1 MSKRVSALLL
11 LVSAGLIAA
20 EVPQAGNEQVEQVMK
35 SFKGRG
41 VMADDTPASKS
52 TEALKK
58 FSIRPGLAVDLMAA
72 EPAVA
77 NPIFG
82 SWDSQGRFWV
92 TQYLQ
97 YPFPAGL
104 KVVSYDEHIR
114 AKFDK
119 VPLPPPR
126 GEKGADIISVFEDT
140 QGTGTFDKH
149 TDVLKGLNIT
159 TAALPGMGRVWV
171 LNPPYLLS
179 YSTQGGLPVG
189 DPEVE
194 LSGFGLEDT
203 HSTATSLKWG
213 MDGWL
218 YGANGSTT
226 TGNVSSRSSKNI
238 RWEGQCIW
246 RFHPLRKVFEIYAEG
261 GGNTYSLEIDS
272 KGRVFSGTNYGA
284 TRGMHYEQGSYGIK
298 GWGKHGPL
306 TNPYAFGWFEH
317 MKSEGETRR
326 FPQAFAIY
334 EGGLLGKE
342 YDGQIIAPNS
352 LANKV
357 YVSTRIPE
365 GATFRTQDE
374 ADLVASSDRW
384 FRPVWTGVGPDGAL
398 YLADWYDT
406 RLSHVKPVDDWDKE
420 RGRLYRVRPT
430 GEAPKLKPF
439 DLHTCPSAELL
450 GYLEHRN
457 VWFRKQAVLE
467 IGWRNL
473 QELAPELRQRLAS
486 PNALE
491 ALWALDALGQA
502 KAVPLDHVDPYVR
515 RWSVKIMGE
524 RGDAPD
530 ATLLK
535 LAKTETQIEVCV
547 QILASAKRMPASLPM
562 LWAGVSQVD
571 DSSGHI
577 PLLAWWALEAKSEK
591 DRAGVLTFL
600 RDDVAFRNTTLFREH
615 LAEKLA
621 KRYALAGGAENLQ
634 ACADLLTLTEDE
646 KLADKFLT
654 GIAAAFEG
662 GAIPPLPANLG
673 ARLQAYLARQSGGDI
688 LAELAKPDGLKKAL
702 KELANT
708 KVAAPRRLA
717 IAKALAQTKKPEA
730 ADAIAQQLRTG
741 GATAF
746 KRGLLPI
753 AAQLDGPQIPLAI
766 LEKYE
771 GGIAGDKALREDALR
786 MLAARKEWALVLVRF
801 ADEWKVPEKHFTP
814 DIVRQLSLHRDATID
829 ASIDRHWKAL
839 LLTGP
844 TPEKDREMARM
855 KALLQTGLGD
865 PAKGQAIFA
874 GRCAACHKLF
884 DQGGLIGP
892 ELTGYDRQSLEFWLL
907 NTTYPSLEIREG
919 FGTYVAKL
927 KDGRILT
934 GIMDAQG
941 GGSISLKDLA
951 GNRTAVKQ
959 ADIEKLEAS
968 PISIM
973 PEGLLAG
980 LSDAELKDFFAYLMK

>member
-1 MSKRVSALLL
+1 MRASALVFLI
-11 LVSAGLIAA
+11 SAGLAAA
-20 EVPQAGNEQVEQVMK
+20 EAPFAGNEQVEQVMK

-41 VMADDTPASKS
+41 VMADDTPASKPA
-52 TEALKK
+52 EALKK
-58 FSIRPGLAVDLMAA
+58 FTARADLAIDLMAA
-72 EPAVA
+72 EPSLAQ
-77 NPIFG
+77 PIHG

-126 GEKGADIISVFEDT
+126 GEKGADIITVFEDT
-140 QGTGTFDKH
+140 QGSGSFDKH

-179 YSTQGGLPVG
+179 YATRDGLPVG

-203 HSTATSLKWG
+203 HSTATSLTWG

-226 TGNVSSRSSKNI
+226 TGNVSSLRSKNI

-261 GGNTYSLEIDS
+261 GGNTYSLHLDG
-272 KGRVFSGTNYGA
+272 KGRVFSGTNGYE
-284 TRGMHYEQGSYGIK
+284 RGMHYEQGSYGIK
-298 GWGKHGPL
+298 AWGKHGPL
-306 TNPYAFGWFEH
+306 TNPHAFGWFDH
-317 MKSEGETRR
+317 MKCEGERRR
-326 FPQAFAIY
+326 FAQAFAVY
-334 EGGLLGKE
+334 EGGLLGNAYEGK
-342 YDGQIIAPNS
+342 IVAANS

-357 YVSTRIPE
+357 YLCARLPD

-374 ADLVASSDRW
+374 ADLLASSDRW
-384 FRPVWTGVGPDGAL
+384 FRPVWTGVGPDGAI
-398 YLADWYDT
+398 YFADWYDT

-420 RGRLYRVRPT
+420 RGRLYRVRPI

-439 DLHTCPSAELL
+439 DLHTCPPAELL
-450 GYLEHRN
+450 GYLTHRN
-457 VWFRKQAVLE
+457 AWFRKQAVLE

-491 ALWALDALGQA
+491 ALWALDALDQA
-502 KAVPLDHVDPYVR
+502 KTVPLDHADPYVR
-515 RWSVKIMGE
+515 RWSVKIVGE
-524 RGDAPD
+524 RGDEPEA
-530 ATLLK
+530 ALLR
-535 LAKTETQIEVCV
+535 LAKEEKHVEVCA
-547 QILASAKRMPASLPM
+547 QILASAKKMPRSLPL
-562 LWAGVSQVD
+562 LWAGVGQTGD
-571 DSSGHI
+571 PSGHI
-577 PLLAWWALEAKSEK
+577 PLLAWWALESKAEK
-591 DRAGVLTFL
+591 DRAGVFAFL
-600 RDDVAFRNTTLFREH
+600 REDRAFLDSALFRDH
-615 LAEKLA
+615 LAAKLA
-621 KRYALAGGAENLQ
+621 QRYALAGGADNLQ
-634 ACADLLTLTEDE
+634 SCADLLALTEDE
-646 KLADKFLT
+646 KLADKFLS

-662 GAIPPLPANLG
+662 GAIPPLPTNLG

-688 LAELAKPDGLKKAL
+688 AAELTQPDGVKKAL

-708 KVAAPRRLA
+708 KGASPRRRA
-717 IAKALAQTKKPEA
+717 IAMALARTGRPEA
-730 ADAIAQQLRTG
+730 AEAIAQQLRTG
-741 GATAF
+741 GASAF
-746 KRGLLPI
+746 KRGLLP
-753 AAQLDGPQIPLAI
+753 AAGLLDSPKIPLAI

-771 GGIAGDKALREDALR
+771 AGIAGDKALREDALR
-786 MLAARKEWALVLVRF
+786 MLAGRKEWALVLVRF
-801 ADEWKVPEKHFTP
+801 ADEWKVPEKHFTA
-814 DIVRQLSLHRDATID
+814 DIVRQLSLHHDATID
-829 ASIDRHWKAL
+829 ASIERHWKAL

-844 TPEKDREMARM
+844 TPEKDREMARI
-855 KALLQTGLGD
+855 KALLMRGLGD
-865 PAKGQAIFA
+865 PAQGQATYA
-874 GRCAACHKLF
+874 ARCATCHKLF
-884 DQGGLIGP
+884 DQGGAIGP

-907 NTTYPSLEIREG
+907 NITYPSLEIREG
-919 FGTYVAKL
+919 FGAYVAKL

-951 GNRTAVKQ
+951 GNRTTVKQ
-959 ADIEKLEAS
+959 DDIEKLEAS
-968 PISIM
+968 PTSTM

>member
-1 MSKRVSALLL
+1 MRGTTLLL
-11 LVSAGLIAA
+11 LMSAGLIAA
-20 EVPQAGNEQVEQVMK
+20 EVPQAGNAQVEQVMK
-35 SFKGRG
+35 TFQGRG

-52 TEALKK
+52 AEALKM
-58 FSIRPGLAVDLMAA
+58 FTARPGLTVDLMAA
-72 EPAVA
+72 EPSVA
-77 NPIFG
+77 QPIYG

-119 VPLPPPR
+119 IPLPPPR

-140 QGTGTFDKH
+140 QGTGTFDKR

-179 YSTQGGLPVG
+179 YATRGGLPVG

-246 RFHPLRKVFEIYAEG
+246 RFHPVRKVFEIHAEG

-334 EGGLLGKE
+334 EGGLLGEE
-342 YDGQIIAPNS
+342 YAGRIIAPNS

-357 YVSTRIPE
+357 YVSARLPA
-365 GATFRTQDE
+365 GSTFRTHDE
-374 ADLVASSDRW
+374 ADLIASSDRW
-384 FRPVWTGVGPDGAL
+384 FRPVWTGVGPDGAI

-406 RLSHVKPVDDWDKE
+406 RLSHVKPADDWDKE
-420 RGRLYRVRPT
+420 RGRLYRVRPI
-430 GEAPKLKPF
+430 GETPKLTPF
-439 DLHTCPSAELL
+439 DLHTCPPAELL
-450 GYLEHRN
+450 GYLGHRN

-467 IGWRNL
+467 IGWRDL
-473 QELAPELRQRLAS
+473 QELAPALRQRLAS

-502 KAVPLDHVDPYVR
+502 EAVPLDHADPYVR

-524 RGDAPD
+524 RGDAPAD
-530 ATLLK
+530 ALLQM
-535 LAKTETQIEVCV
+535 AKEEKHVEVCA
-547 QILASAKRMPASLPM
+547 QILASAKKMPHSLPL
-562 LWAGVSQVD
+562 LWAGVNQAED
-571 DSSGHI
+571 TSGHI
-577 PLLAWWALEAKSEK
+577 PLLAWWALEAKAEK
-591 DRAGVLTFL
+591 DRAGVLAFL
-600 RDDVAFRNTTLFREH
+600 REDAAFRDTRLFREH
-615 LAEKLA
+615 LAERLA
-621 KRYALAGGAENLQ
+621 KRYALAGGADNLRS
-634 ACADLLTLTEDE
+634 CADLLALAEDE

-654 GIAAAFEG
+654 GLASAFEG
-662 GAIPPLPANLG
+662 GAIPPLPSNLG

-688 LAELAKPDGLKKAL
+688 VAELAKTDGLKKAL
-702 KELANT
+702 KELANA
-708 KVAAPRRLA
+708 KVATPRRLA
-717 IAKALAQTKKPEA
+717 IAQALARTKQPEA
-730 ADAIAQQLRTG
+730 AEAIAQLLRTG

-753 AAQLDGPQIPLAI
+753 AAQLDSPRIALAI

-786 MLAARKEWALVLVRF
+786 MLAGRKEWALVLVRF
-801 ADEWKVPEKHFTP
+801 ADEWKVPAKHFTP
-814 DIVRQLSLHRDATID
+814 DMVRQLSLHHDTVID
-829 ASIDRHWKAL
+829 ASIERHWKAL

-844 TPEKDREMARM
+844 TPEKDREMARI

-865 PAKGQAIFA
+865 PAKGQAIFT

-884 DQGGLIGP
+884 DQGGAIGP

-919 FGTYVAKL
+919 FGAYVAKL
-927 KDGRILT
+927 KDGRMLT
-934 GIMDAQG
+934 GLMDAQG

-951 GNRTAVKQ
+951 GNLTHVKQ
-959 ADIEKLEAS
+959 AGIEKLEAS

-973 PEGLLAG
+973 PEGLLTG

>member
-1 MSKRVSALLL
+1 MQSSALLL
-11 LVSAGLIAA
+11 LLSAGLIAA
-20 EVPQAGNEQVEQVMK
+20 DAPQAGNEQVEQVMK
-35 SFKGRG
+35 TFKGRG
-41 VMADDTPASKS
+41 VMADDTPASKPS
-52 TEALKK
+52 EALKK
-58 FSIRPGLAVDLMAA
+58 FTTRPDLAIDLMAA
-72 EPAVA
+72 EPSVA
-77 NPIFG
+77 QPIYG

-104 KVVSYDEHIR
+104 KVISYDEHIR

-126 GEKGADIISVFEDT
+126 GEKGADIITVFEDT

-149 TDVLKGLNIT
+149 TDVLKGLNMT

-179 YSTQGGLPVG
+179 YATQGGLPVG

-203 HSTATSLKWG
+203 HSTATNLKWG

-226 TGNVSSRSSKNI
+226 TGNVSSRNSKNV

-246 RFHPLRKVFEIYAEG
+246 RFHPVRKVFEIYAEG

-306 TNPYAFGWFEH
+306 TNAYAFGWFEH

-357 YVSTRIPE
+357 YVSTRLPE
-365 GATFRTQDE
+365 GSTFRTHDE

-384 FRPVWTGVGPDGAL
+384 FRPVWTGVGPDGGI

-420 RGRLYRVRPT
+420 RGRLYRVRPA

-439 DLHTCPSAELL
+439 DLHTCPPAELL
-450 GYLEHRN
+450 GTLQHRN

-473 QELAPELRQRLAS
+473 QELAPALREKLAGA
-486 PNALE
+486 NALE
-491 ALWALDALGQA
+491 ALWALDALGQT
-502 KAVPLDHVDPYVR
+502 KDVPLNHADPYVR

-524 RGDAPD
+524 RNDKPD

-535 LAKTETQIEVCV
+535 LAKTETQIEVCA
-547 QILASAKRMPASLPM
+547 QILASAKKMPASLPL

-571 DSSGHI
+571 DSSGHL
-577 PLLAWWALEAKSEK
+577 PLLAWWALEAKAEK
-591 DRAGVLTFL
+591 DRAGVLAFL
-600 RDDVAFRNTTLFREH
+600 RDDAAFRDSALFRDH

-634 ACADLLTLTEDE
+634 TCADLLTLTEDN

-662 GAIPPLPANLG
+662 SAIPSLPANLG

-688 LAELAKPDGLKKAL
+688 AAELAKPDGLKKAL
-702 KELANT
+702 KEIANT
-708 KVAAPRRLA
+708 KGAAPRRLA

-730 ADAIAQQLRTG
+730 AEAIALLLRTG

-753 AAQLDGPQIPLAI
+753 AAQLESPKIPLAI

-771 GGIAGDKALREDALR
+771 SGIAGDKALREDALR
-786 MLAARKEWALVLVRF
+786 MLAARKEWALVLVQF

-814 DIVRQLSLHRDATID
+814 DIVRQLSLHHDATID
-829 ASIDRHWKAL
+829 ASIERHWKAL

-844 TPEKDREMARM
+844 TPEKDREMARI
-855 KALLQTGLGD
+855 KALLKTGLGD
-865 PAKGQAIFA
+865 PAKGQVIFA
-874 GRCAACHKLF
+874 GRCAVCHKLF
-884 DQGGLIGP
+884 DQGGAIGP

-919 FGTYVAKL
+919 FGAYVAKL

-934 GIMDAQG
+934 GLMDAQG

-973 PEGLLAG
+973 PEGLLTG

>member
-1 MSKRVSALLL
+1 MHPSVLLL
-11 LVSAGLIAA
+11 LITSGLMAA
-20 EVPQAGNEQVEQVMK
+20 DAPQAGNEQVQQVMQA
-35 SFKGRG
+35 FKGRG
-41 VMADDTPASKS
+41 VMADDTPPSKPAD
-52 TEALKK
+52 ALKK
-58 FSIRPGLAVDLMAA
+58 FAARPDLAIDLMAA
-72 EPAVA
+72 EPSLAQ
-77 NPIFG
+77 PIYG
-82 SWDSQGRFWV
+82 CWDSQGRFWV

-104 KVVSYDEHIR
+104 KVISYDEHIR

-126 GEKGADIISVFEDT
+126 GEKGADIITVFEDT
-140 QGTGTFDKH
+140 RGTGTFDKH

-179 YSTQGGLPVG
+179 YAEKDGFPVG

-226 TGNVSSRSSKNI
+226 TGNVSSLHSKNI
-238 RWEGQCIW
+238 KWEGQCIW
-246 RFHPLRKVFEIYAEG
+246 RFHPMRKVFEIYAEG
-261 GGNTYSLEIDS
+261 GGNTYSLEIDG
-272 KGRVFSGTNYGA
+272 KGRVFSGTNGYE
-284 TRGMHYEQGSYGIK
+284 RGMHYEQGSYGIK
-298 GWGKHGPL
+298 AWGKHGPL

-317 MKSEGETRR
+317 MKCEGERLR
-326 FPQAFAIY
+326 FSQAFAIY
-334 EGGLLGKE
+334 EGGLLSKE
-342 YDGQIIAPNS
+342 YDGQIIAANS
-352 LANKV
+352 LANKIYLSSRV
-357 YVSTRIPE
+357 EDGS
-365 GATFRTQDE
+365 TFRTHDE
-374 ADLVASSDRW
+374 ANLLVSSDRW
-384 FRPVWTGVGPDGAL
+384 FRPVWTGVGPDGAI

-420 RGRLYRVRPT
+420 RGRVYRVRPA

-439 DLHTCPSAELL
+439 DLHTCPPAELL
-450 GYLEHRN
+450 SYLGHRN
-457 VWFRKQAVLE
+457 AWFRKQAVLE

-473 QELAPELRQRLAS
+473 QELAPELRRRLTGT
-486 PNALE
+486 NALE
-491 ALWALDALGQA
+491 ALWALDALGQT
-502 KAVPLDHVDPYVR
+502 KAVPLDHADPYVR

-524 RGDAPD
+524 RGDAPN
-530 ATLLK
+530 AALLK
-535 LAKTETQIEVCV
+535 LALNEKHVEVCA
-547 QILASAKRMPASLPM
+547 QILASAKKMPHALPM

-571 DSSGHI
+571 DTSGHI
-577 PLLAWWALEAKSEK
+577 PLLAWWALESKAEK
-591 DRAGVLTFL
+591 DRADVFAFL
-600 RDDVAFRNTTLFREH
+600 RDDTAFRDTALFREH
-615 LAEKLA
+615 IAEKLA
-621 KRYALAGGAENLQ
+621 KRYALAGGGENLQ

-662 GAIPPLPANLG
+662 AAIPSLPANLG
-673 ARLQAYLARQSGGDI
+673 ARLQSYLARQSGGDI

-708 KVAAPRRLA
+708 KVAAPRRLT

-753 AAQLDGPQIPLAI
+753 AAQLDSPQIPLAI

-771 GGIAGDKALREDALR
+771 GSIAGDKALREDALR

-801 ADEWKVPEKHFTP
+801 ADEWKVPEKHFTA
-814 DIVRQLSLHRDATID
+814 DIVRQLSLHHDATID

-844 TPEKDREMARM
+844 TPEKDREMARI
-855 KALLQTGLGD
+855 KDVLKTGLGD
-865 PAKGQAIFA
+865 PAKGQIIFA

-884 DQGGLIGP
+884 EQGGAIGP
-892 ELTGYDRQSLEFWLL
+892 ELTGYDRQSLEFWML
-907 NTTYPSLEIREG
+907 NITYPSLEIREG
-919 FGTYVAKL
+919 FGAYVAKL
-927 KDGRILT
+927 RDGRILT
-934 GIMDAQG
+934 GLMDAQG
-941 GGSISLKDLA
+941 GGSITLKDLA

-968 PISIM
+968 TISIM
-973 PEGLLAG
+973 PEALLTG

>member
-1 MSKRVSALLL
+1 MRASALLL
-11 LVSAGLIAA
+11 LLASFLTAA
-20 EVPQAGNEQVEQVMK
+20 DAPQAGNVQVEQVMK

-52 TEALKK
+52 AEALTK
-58 FSIRPGLAVDLMAA
+58 FTTRPDLAIDLMAA
-72 EPAVA
+72 EPLVA
-77 NPIFG
+77 QPIYG
-82 SWDSQGRFWV
+82 CWDSQGRFWV

-104 KVVSYDEHIR
+104 KVISYDEHIR

-126 GEKGADIISVFEDT
+126 GEKGADIITVFEDT
-140 QGTGTFDKH
+140 QGTGIFDKH
-149 TDVLKGLNIT
+149 TEVLKGLNIT

-179 YSTQGGLPVG
+179 YATENGLPIG

-226 TGNVSSRSSKNI
+226 TGNVSSQNSKNI

-334 EGGLLGKE
+334 EGGLLGKD

-357 YVSTRIPE
+357 YVSTRLPE
-365 GATFRTQDE
+365 GSTFRTQDQAE
-374 ADLVASSDRW
+374 LIASSDRW
-384 FRPVWTGVGPDGAL
+384 FRPVWTGVGPDGAI

-430 GEAPKLKPF
+430 GETPKLKPF
-439 DLHTCPSAELL
+439 DLHTCPPAELL

-473 QELAPELRQRLAS
+473 QELAPELRQKLTGT
-486 PNALE
+486 NALE
-491 ALWALDALGQA
+491 ALWALDALGQT
-502 KAVPLDHVDPYVR
+502 KAVPLDHTDPYVR
-515 RWSVKIMGE
+515 RWAVKIMGE
-524 RGDAPD
+524 RNDKPD
-530 ATLLK
+530 ATLLH
-535 LAKTETQIEVCV
+535 LAKTETQIEVCAQV
-547 QILASAKRMPASLPM
+547 LASAKKMPGSLPL
-562 LWAGVSQVD
+562 LWAGVNQVD
-571 DSSGHI
+571 DASGHI
-577 PLLAWWALEAKSEK
+577 PLLAWWALEAKAEK
-591 DRAGVLTFL
+591 DRTGVLAFL
-600 RDDVAFRNTTLFREH
+600 REDAAFRLTRLFREH

-634 ACADLLTLTEDE
+634 ACADLITLAEDE
-646 KLADKFLT
+646 KLADRFLT

-662 GAIPPLPANLG
+662 GPIPPLPTNLG
-673 ARLQAYLARQSGGDI
+673 TTLQAYLARQSGGDI
-688 LAELAKPDGLKKAL
+688 VAELAKPDGLKKAL
-702 KELANT
+702 KELANS
-708 KVAAPRRLA
+708 KVATPRRLA

-730 ADAIAQQLRTG
+730 ADAIALLLRTG
-741 GATAF
+741 GANAF

-753 AAQLDGPQIPLAI
+753 AAQLDSPQIPLAI
-766 LEKYE
+766 LDKYE

-801 ADEWKVPEKHFTP
+801 VDEWKVPEKHFTP
-814 DIVRQLSLHRDATID
+814 EIVRQLSLHHDATID
-829 ASIDRHWKAL
+829 ASIELHWKAL

-844 TPEKDREMARM
+844 TPEKDHEMARI

-865 PAKGQAIFA
+865 PAKGQATYDA
-874 GRCAACHKLF
+874 RCAVCHKLF
-884 DQGGLIGP
+884 DQGGAIGP

-907 NTTYPSLEIREG
+907 NSTYPSLEIREG
-919 FGTYVAKL
+919 FGAYVAKL

-934 GIMDAQG
+934 GLMDAQG

-980 LSDAELKDFFAYLMK
+980 LSDTELKDFFAYLMK

>member
-1 MSKRVSALLL
+1 M
-11 LVSAGLIAA
+11 AA
-20 EVPQAGNEQVEQVMK
+20 DAPQAGNEQVEQVMK
-35 SFKGRG
+35 TFKGRG
-41 VMADDTPASKS
+41 VMADDTPASKPA
-52 TEALKK
+52 EALKK
-58 FSIRPGLAVDLMAA
+58 FTPRPDLAIDLMAA
-72 EPAVA
+72 EPSVA
-77 NPIFG
+77 QPIYG

-126 GEKGADIISVFEDT
+126 GEKGADIITVFEDT
-140 QGTGTFDKH
+140 NGTGTFDKH

-179 YSTQGGLPVG
+179 YATQDGLPVG

-357 YVSTRIPE
+357 YVSTRLPE
-365 GATFRTQDE
+365 GATFRTHDE

-384 FRPVWTGVGPDGAL
+384 FRPVWTGVGPDGAI

-420 RGRLYRVRPT
+420 RGRLYRVRPA
-430 GEAPKLKPF
+430 GAAPKLKPF
-439 DLHTCPSAELL
+439 DLHTCPPAELL
-450 GYLEHRN
+450 GTLEHRN

-473 QELAPELRQRLAS
+473 QELAPLLREKLTGA
-486 PNALE
+486 NALE

-502 KAVPLDHVDPYVR
+502 KDVPLNHADPYVR

-524 RGDAPD
+524 RNDTPD

-535 LAKTETQIEVCV
+535 LAKTETQIEVCA
-547 QILASAKRMPASLPM
+547 QILASAKKMPASLPL

-577 PLLAWWALEAKSEK
+577 PLLAWWALESKAEK
-591 DRAGVLTFL
+591 DRADVFAFL
-600 RDDVAFRNTTLFREH
+600 REDTAFRDTALFREH

-634 ACADLLTLTEDE
+634 ACADLIALTEDE
-646 KLADKFLT
+646 KLANKFLT

-673 ARLQAYLARQSGGDI
+673 ARLQSYLSRQSGGDI
-688 LAELAKPDGLKKAL
+688 AAELAKPDGLKKAL

-730 ADAIAQQLRTG
+730 AEAIAQQLRTG

-753 AAQLDGPQIPLAI
+753 AAQLDSPQIPLAI

-801 ADEWKVPEKHFTP
+801 ADEWKVPEKHFTA
-814 DIVRQLSLHRDATID
+814 DIVRQLSLHHDATID

-844 TPEKDREMARM
+844 TPEKDREMARI

-865 PAKGQAIFA
+865 SAKGQTIYT
-874 GRCAACHKLF
+874 GRCAVCHKLF
-884 DQGGLIGP
+884 DQGGTIGP

-919 FGTYVAKL
+919 FGAYVAKL

-951 GNRTAVKQ
+951 GNRTTVKQ
-959 ADIEKLEAS
+959 GDIEKLEAS

-973 PEGLLAG
+973 PEGLLTG